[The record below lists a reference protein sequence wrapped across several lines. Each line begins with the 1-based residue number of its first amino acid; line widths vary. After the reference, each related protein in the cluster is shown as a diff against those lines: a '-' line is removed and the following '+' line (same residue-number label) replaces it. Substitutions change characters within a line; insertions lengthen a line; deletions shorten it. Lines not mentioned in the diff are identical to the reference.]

1 MLSALHRTT
10 EAGLSRLH
18 ECLVSIILLPVG
30 SESMPKDMKALI
42 QKDPQQLNFLDPL
55 NLPELSHKQLYCD
68 MDLTVVLLMSSKIRP
83 WHSPST
89 PSRSSDVSA
98 ATVLLHREI
107 PIQMWGVRP
116 DFWLVRVMCE
126 LPEDAEV
133 DPIDPH

>member
-89 PSRSSDVSA
+89 PSRSSGCVSSNSFAAQRDSYTDVGSA
-98 ATVLLHREI
+98 T
-107 PIQMWGVRP
+107 G
-116 DFWLVRVMCE
+116 FLVGPRDV
-126 LPEDAEV
+126 
-133 DPIDPH
+133 